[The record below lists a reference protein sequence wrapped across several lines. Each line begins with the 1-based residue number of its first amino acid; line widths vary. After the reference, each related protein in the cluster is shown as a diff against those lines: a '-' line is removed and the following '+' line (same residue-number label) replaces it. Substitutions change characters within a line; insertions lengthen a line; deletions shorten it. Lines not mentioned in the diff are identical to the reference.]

1 MERYLY
7 KIVRLTEISRDFYF
21 ASRYSFQDL
30 LLWNSV
36 ARRGVLKPIVITAFR
51 PRHWEEASEIPRPSQ
66 RGLQQTPSLRGGPKA
81 RRSNL
86 TGSGQAPQS
95 REIASLS
102 RQGGIARNDM
112 VIVSGH
118 KRLLA
123 AGAAGLQEIPAFEI
137 LEAPNSADL
146 YLLALFSNWN
156 QAMSDLDRAWAVKR
170 AVLDFHFDEKTV
182 LEDLLP
188 ALGLAPQRHFLEE
201 SLEVAG
207 LEAVVLQAIGA
218 GKIPFRG
225 ARMLGRFSKSDQRD
239 FTLFIAERAALTTNQ
254 LLRTG
259 EWLYDLIKIK
269 GGTLKNLLNSCGLE
283 AILAA
288 PSRDRRQMAEKFYT
302 ALRALRFPDLVQK
315 EKEFESIAGRIEED
329 RSFSLEPPAFFEGEG
344 LTLRARLA
352 SPAALDKLAAVLER
366 KRKLFNSLFDIML

>member
-1 MERYLY
+1 
-7 KIVRLTEISRDFYF
+7 
-21 ASRYSFQDL
+21 
-30 LLWNSV
+30 
-36 ARRGVLKPIVITAFR
+36 
-51 PRHWEEASEIPRPSQ
+51 
-66 RGLQQTPSLRGGPKA
+66 
-81 RRSNL
+81 
-86 TGSGQAPQS
+86 
-95 REIASLS
+95 
-102 RQGGIARNDM
+102 M

-315 EKEFESIAGRIEED
+315 EKEFESIAGRIEEGP
-329 RSFSLEPPAFFEGEG
+329 SFSLEPPAFFEGEG